1 MAKNI
6 QSPNTDD
13 SQQALKQYG
22 SSIITIILLVLAGY
36 FGWTYWQDNHARVD
50 TVAADYYTDIQRLN
64 DEVNLAA
71 QNPDLEAE
79 ALSALADSRD
89 QLNKDIDALV
99 ETHGDSIYAW
109 QALMIKA
116 RQQVDSDDYAG
127 ALDSLDKALAI
138 DLGDAGLSAITR
150 LRYAETLLASGD
162 ADKALAE
169 ANNDMPS
176 SFEASQQE
184 LLGDIY
190 MAQGDEDKAIQSYNN
205 AWELLRKRQETRA
218 VLALKMDSLGVIPE
232 PIEGHASLIQASVPV
247 AAPSEPLSIESN
259 NSDVD
264 TASADSAAIVDSSSG
279 NNSVNNSNDSD
290 QAAQ

>member
-1 MAKNI
+1 MAQNT
-6 QSPNTDD
+6 QSPNTDN
-13 SQQALKQYG
+13 SMQALKQYG
-22 SSIITIILLVLAGY
+22 SYIFTAILLALAGY

-50 TVAADYYTDIQRLN
+50 TVAADHYADIQRLN
-64 DEVNLAA
+64 EEVSLAA

-79 ALSALADSRD
+79 ALTALAASRT

-99 ETHGDSIYAW
+99 STHGDSVYAW

-116 RQQVDSDDYAG
+116 RQQVDSDDFTG
-127 ALDSLDKALAI
+127 ATESLKKALAI

-150 LRYAETLLASGD
+150 LRYAETLLSAGD
-162 ADKALAE
+162 ADAALAE

-190 MAQGDEDKAIQSYNN
+190 LAQDNEDAAIKSYTN
-205 AWELLRKRQETRA
+205 AWNLISKRQETRA
-218 VLALKMDSLGVIPE
+218 VLALKMESLGIVPE
-232 PIEGHASLIQASVPV
+232 PISEQASLIQA
-247 AAPSEPLSIESN
+247 AAIPELPTTQNVSIEPN
-259 NSDVD
+259 ISD
-264 TASADSAAIVDSSSG
+264 G
-279 NNSVNNSNDSD
+279 VNNSNDSD

>member
-1 MAKNI
+1 MAQNT
-6 QSPNTDD
+6 QSPNTDN
-13 SQQALKQYG
+13 SMQALKQYG
-22 SSIITIILLVLAGY
+22 SYIFTAILLALAGY

-50 TVAADYYTDIQRLN
+50 TVAADHYADIQRLN
-64 DEVNLAA
+64 EEVSLAA

-79 ALSALADSRD
+79 ALTALAASRT

-99 ETHGDSIYAW
+99 STHGDSVYAW

-116 RQQVDSDDYAG
+116 RQQVDSDDFAG
-127 ALDSLDKALAI
+127 ATESLKKALAI

-150 LRYAETLLASGD
+150 LRYAETLLSAGD
-162 ADKALAE
+162 ADAALAE

-190 MAQGDEDKAIQSYNN
+190 LAQDNEDAAIKSYTN
-205 AWELLRKRQETRA
+205 AWNLISKRQETRA
-218 VLALKMDSLGVIPE
+218 VLALKMESLGIVPE
-232 PIEGHASLIQASVPV
+232 PISEQASLIQA
-247 AAPSEPLSIESN
+247 AAIPELPTTENISIEPN
-259 NSDVD
+259 VSD
-264 TASADSAAIVDSSSG
+264 
-279 NNSVNNSNDSD
+279 SVNNSNDSD